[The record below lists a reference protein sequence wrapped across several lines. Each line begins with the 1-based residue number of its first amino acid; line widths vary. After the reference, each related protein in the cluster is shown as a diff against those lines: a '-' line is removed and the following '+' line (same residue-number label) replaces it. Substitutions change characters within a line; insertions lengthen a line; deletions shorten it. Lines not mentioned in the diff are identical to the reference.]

1 VECLALS
8 IDKSAQSYKIVERQ
22 INLPLFI
29 TCGGVKVSTGVW
41 NKDKRAVAV
50 IHVKSTRSKETLKQ
64 TTISHWLHS
73 SAPRVGPVSPAAREP
88 GVMHAGTSCVISR

>member
-1 VECLALS
+1 M
-8 IDKSAQSYKIVERQ
+8 I
-22 INLPLFI
+22 LPLFI

-73 SAPRVGPVSPAAREP
+73 SAPRVGLSSSAGTESGIIYAEKLLRDRPAA
-88 GVMHAGTSCVISR
+88 

>member
-1 VECLALS
+1 M
-8 IDKSAQSYKIVERQ
+8 ERQ
-22 INLPLFI
+22 TNLPLFI

-50 IHVKSTRSKETLKQ
+50 IHVKSTRSKETLK
-64 TTISHWLHS
+64 
-73 SAPRVGPVSPAAREP
+73 PAVWES